1 MKDPVPQD
9 MSLVVK
15 TIVLGTQLLTGI
27 TIGHVAASALEGQN
41 HVMVNVL
48 QAITVVV
55 VFVYP
60 YLTIQSG
67 AVARSV
73 LITKS
78 RAIKPVPL

>member
-1 MKDPVPQD
+1 

-27 TIGHVAASALEGQN
+27 TIDHVAASALEGKN

-55 VFVYP
+55 VLVYP
-60 YLTIQSG
+60 YLTTQSG

-73 LITKS
+73 LIIKS
-78 RAIKPVPL
+78 HAIKSVSP

>member
-1 MKDPVPQD
+1 

-27 TIGHVAASALEGQN
+27 TIDHVAASALEGKN

-55 VFVYP
+55 VLVYP
-60 YLTIQSG
+60 YLTTQSG

>member
-1 MKDPVPQD
+1 MKDPVTQD

-27 TIGHVAASALEGQN
+27 TIDRVAASALEGQN
-41 HVMVNVL
+41 HVMVSVL

-55 VFVYP
+55 VLVYP

-73 LITKS
+73 LITKGH
-78 RAIKPVPL
+78 AIKPVPL

>member
-1 MKDPVPQD
+1 

-27 TIGHVAASALEGQN
+27 TIDHVAASALEGQN

-55 VFVYP
+55 VLVYP
-60 YLTIQSG
+60 YLTTQSG

>member
-27 TIGHVAASALEGQN
+27 TIDHVAASALEGKN

-55 VFVYP
+55 VLVYP

-67 AVARSV
+67 AVAMSV

-78 RAIKPVPL
+78 HAIKPVPL